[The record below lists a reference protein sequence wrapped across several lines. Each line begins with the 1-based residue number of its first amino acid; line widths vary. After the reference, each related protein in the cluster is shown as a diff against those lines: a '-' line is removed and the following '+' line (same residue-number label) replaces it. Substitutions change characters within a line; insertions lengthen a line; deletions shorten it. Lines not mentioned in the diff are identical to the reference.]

1 MAVGT
6 SASRNSGNITN
17 GLKGISEAVSTRVM
31 TAGNAAGV
39 VSLKLSEMAQ
49 NDLYDHPGFRLDR
62 PGGGLF
68 CRQASFTRTWP
79 ISPHAQSLSLTRR
92 EDSASLALGMP
103 LTTLPR
109 RSRSSSARRSPGV
122 TATLVLCAISYGV
135 WRPASAADLKAKKG
149 DIEIA
154 IHPNLPELYRRKV
167 VRLQRVLDDEATRPQ
182 AVEIIRSLIER
193 IEIQPGK
200 ERGHCEVII
209 VGALAQILAFAQ
221 QKTTAASTGD
231 SGTFLMVA
239 GACNHRELIL
249 PPVPI

>member
-1 MAVGT
+1 MQINLEGKVAIVTGVSGDGQVGQAV
-6 SASRNSGNITN
+6 AKALAESG
-17 GLKGISEAVSTRVM
+17 V
-31 TAGNAAGV
+31 
-39 VSLKLSEMAQ
+39 Q
-49 NDLYDHPGFRLDR
+49 
-62 PGGGLF
+62 
-68 CRQASFTRTWP
+68 
-79 ISPHAQSLSLTRR
+79 
-92 EDSASLALGMP
+92 LAIC
-103 LTTLPR
+103 
-109 RSRSSSARRSPGV
+109 ARM
-122 TATLVLCAISYGV
+122 
-135 WRPASAADLKAKKG
+135 
-149 DIEIA
+149 IA

-239 GACNHRELIL
+239 GACNHRELTL
-249 PPVPI
+249 PPIPV

>member
-1 MAVGT
+1 MQINLEGKVAIVTGVSGDGQVGQAV
-6 SASRNSGNITN
+6 AKALAESG
-17 GLKGISEAVSTRVM
+17 
-31 TAGNAAGV
+31 
-39 VSLKLSEMAQ
+39 AQ
-49 NDLYDHPGFRLDR
+49 
-62 PGGGLF
+62 
-68 CRQASFTRTWP
+68 
-79 ISPHAQSLSLTRR
+79 
-92 EDSASLALGMP
+92 LAIC
-103 LTTLPR
+103 
-109 RSRSSSARRSPGV
+109 ARM
-122 TATLVLCAISYGV
+122 
-135 WRPASAADLKAKKG
+135 
-149 DIEIA
+149 IA

-239 GACNHRELIL
+239 GACNHRELTL
-249 PPVPI
+249 PPIPV